1 MMNSFKLKV
10 ATITE
15 QNGQK
20 RKIISSFS
28 TFRVRTQYAQKR
40 AKLVFCLFT
49 ISQEKA
55 RALSEMYH
63 SSFACQS
70 IRPHLLQ
77 PFPLIPPTGTTSG
90 FPSCRRTRMI
100 CRRTRSRGGATEAWS
115 PSHGPSTRTRK
126 RPFSP
131 VTESPS

>member
-1 MMNSFKLKV
+1 M

-40 AKLVFCLFT
+40 AKLVFRLFT

-55 RALSEMYH
+55 RALSEMKEKEK
-63 SSFACQS
+63 AK
-70 IRPHLLQ
+70 
-77 PFPLIPPTGTTSG
+77 
-90 FPSCRRTRMI
+90 
-100 CRRTRSRGGATEAWS
+100 RSRKEEGKE
-115 PSHGPSTRTRK
+115 RK
-126 RPFSP
+126 DL
-131 VTESPS
+131 